1 MIFFDLQKISFFPVI
16 FRKKRY
22 NKLIYQKGHN
32 VAMKIY
38 FQFMY
43 ILLFSIIGE
52 TLSTVLKLP
61 VPGSI
66 IGMVLLFFALKFRLI
81 RLRQIYDAGQFMIE
95 NMTILFLPAGVGI
108 MSHWDAISKY
118 WWQIIVIVLLA
129 IVVNIAVIGF
139 VTQFVKHR
147 FEGDYR
153 K

>member
-1 MIFFDLQKISFFPVI
+1 
-16 FRKKRY
+16 
-22 NKLIYQKGHN
+22 
-32 VAMKIY
+32 MKIY

-52 TLSTVLKLP
+52 ALSTGLNLP
-61 VPGSI
+61 IPGSI
-66 IGMVLLFFALKFRLI
+66 IGMVLLFLALKFRII
-81 RLRQIYDAGQFMIE
+81 RLRQIYDAGQFLIE

-108 MSHWDAISKY
+108 MSHWDAIAKY
-118 WWQIIVIVLLA
+118 WWQIIVITVLV

>member
-1 MIFFDLQKISFFPVI
+1 
-16 FRKKRY
+16 
-22 NKLIYQKGHN
+22 
-32 VAMKIY
+32 MKIY

>member
-1 MIFFDLQKISFFPVI
+1 
-16 FRKKRY
+16 
-22 NKLIYQKGHN
+22 
-32 VAMKIY
+32 MKIY

-52 TLSTVLKLP
+52 VLSTGLNLP
-61 VPGSI
+61 IPGSI
-66 IGMVLLFFALKFRLI
+66 IGMVLLFLALKFRII
-81 RLRQIYDAGQFMIE
+81 RLRQIYDAGQFLIE

-108 MSHWDAISKY
+108 MSHWDAIAKY
-118 WWQIIVIVLLA
+118 WWQIIVITVLA

-147 FEGDYR
+147 FGGDYR